1 MQSATAARPTL
12 DRWTLDEEILEL
24 NLEPIAFLV
33 ALTERW
39 DVERIDAVELEYR
52 CFLQLAR
59 DFPDR
64 SIAPSRDVDIFW
76 HCHVLTLG
84 LYLEHCQKLFGRPL
98 LHYPFS
104 GALGEADAARQRAR
118 FEDSRRLMSELLTRV
133 RSTHLPNRLKEPNH
147 DHDAGSRAHRLS
159 EPSANAR
166 PD

>member
-1 MQSATAARPTL
+1 MQTATSAAATF

-39 DVERIDAVELEYR
+39 DVERIDATELEYR

-59 DFPDR
+59 DFPDLP
-64 SIAPSRDVDIFW
+64 IVPSRDCDTFW

-84 LYLEHCQKLFGRPL
+84 LYLEHCQKVFGRPL

-118 FEDSRRLMSELLTRV
+118 FEESRCLMGELVDRV
-133 RSTHLPNRLKEPNH
+133 RSTHSLNRSKE
-147 DHDAGSRAHRLS
+147 
-159 EPSANAR
+159 
-166 PD
+166 

>member
-1 MQSATAARPTL
+1 MQAQTPAAPML
-12 DRWTLDEEILEL
+12 DRWTLDEDILEL

-39 DVERIDAVELEYR
+39 GVERIDATELEYR

-64 SIAPSRDVDIFW
+64 PLAPSRDVDAFW

-84 LYLEHCQKLFGRPL
+84 LYLEHCQKVFGRPL
-98 LHYPFS
+98 LHWPFS

-118 FEDSRRLMSELLTRV
+118 FEESRCLISELLHRV
-133 RSTHLPNRLKEPNH
+133 RSTHSLKPIQGVAH
-147 DHDAGSRAHRLS
+147 DHDERSIPHRLS
-159 EPSANAR
+159 EP
-166 PD
+166 

>member
-1 MQSATAARPTL
+1 MQTATAAAATI
-12 DRWTLDEEILEL
+12 DRWMLDEDILEI

-39 DVERIDAVELEYR
+39 DVERIDATEFEYR
-52 CFLQLAR
+52 CFLQLVR

-64 SIAPSRDVDIFW
+64 AIVPSRDCDTLW

-98 LHYPFS
+98 LHWPFS

-118 FEDSRRLMSELLTRV
+118 FEESRCLFSELIARV
-133 RSTHLPNRLKEPNH
+133 QSTHSLNRSKE
-147 DHDAGSRAHRLS
+147 
-159 EPSANAR
+159 
-166 PD
+166 

>member
-1 MQSATAARPTL
+1 MQAVTAAAPAAVTL
-12 DRWTLDEEILEL
+12 ERWTLDEEILEL

-39 DVERIDAVELEYR
+39 DVERIDAAELEYR

-64 SIAPSRDVDIFW
+64 PIAPTRDVDTYW

-84 LYLEHCQKLFGRPL
+84 LYLEHCQKVFGRPL

-118 FEDSRRLMSELLTRV
+118 FEDSSRLMKELLNRV
-133 RSTHLPNRLKEPNH
+133 RSTHSVNRSKE
-147 DHDAGSRAHRLS
+147 
-159 EPSANAR
+159 
-166 PD
+166 